1 MNKIFNNFF
10 LLVFF
15 LLFCFQFS
23 QADSSKIYKNKYQ
36 NPIGVLNSFLWS
48 DEKGGYIGL
57 TSKVN
62 ILSRNLNNTIH
73 PVSIDSFKI
82 KIAFSKLQFKNQD
95 DDNII
100 SIFNAENLEIISK
113 NISRGLLVA
122 NNFQDII
129 FQLVQKNKKEFIR
142 TTKGIAFVESNSLNL
157 VFFNINNCEQITKDN
172 KRGFYRRSQIFPKKK
187 KKCEN
192 NQKEI
197 LVTSTEGI
205 YKKETNSEFN
215 WLVFTP
221 KSWQIKSLN

>member
-10 LLVFF
+10 LFIFF

-23 QADSSKIYKNKYQ
+23 QADSSKIYKKKYQ

-100 SIFNAENLEIISK
+100 SIFNAENLEIISLEEK
-113 NISRGLLVA
+113 NNEQNEELISDP
-122 NNFQDII
+122 N
-129 FQLVQKNKKEFIR
+129 
-142 TTKGIAFVESNSLNL
+142 
-157 VFFNINNCEQITKDN
+157 
-172 KRGFYRRSQIFPKKK
+172 SQIEEEIKKLTLAEDKDLEK
-187 KKCEN
+187 KF
-192 NQKEI
+192 EI
-197 LVTSTEGI
+197 NEDLQSSVDTSSSASDEQ
-205 YKKETNSEFN
+205 ES
-215 WLVFTP
+215 V
-221 KSWQIKSLN
+221 S